1 MGSESDGGHEWDL
14 GSDKVRGGKKTKGM
28 VELKS
33 ESQIESNLKLE
44 VIWGPQLGCRQC
56 KDTGWGSRLRRQVAL
71 GHGEVYKVSKS
82 GSVEV
87 GLGQATGWSPLLLTE
102 LALGSQGS
110 QDGPAGAQAVAPTA
124 LLQLL
129 DSGQDLPLLRVWFLR
144 PRPCPDPTLAPPTP
158 TPAPTHLPPLLK
170 VDEIPLGESFV

>member
-1 MGSESDGGHEWDL
+1 M
-14 GSDKVRGGKKTKGM
+14 
-28 VELKS
+28 
-33 ESQIESNLKLE
+33 
-44 VIWGPQLGCRQC
+44 
-56 KDTGWGSRLRRQVAL
+56 AL

-129 DSGQDLPLLRVWFLR
+129 DSGQNLPLLRVWFLR
-144 PRPCPDPTLAPPTP
+144 PRPCPDLTLAPPTP